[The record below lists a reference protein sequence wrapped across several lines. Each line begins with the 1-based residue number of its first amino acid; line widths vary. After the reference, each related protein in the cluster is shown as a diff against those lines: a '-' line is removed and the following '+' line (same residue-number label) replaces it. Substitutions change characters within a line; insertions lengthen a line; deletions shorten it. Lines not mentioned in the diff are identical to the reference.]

1 MSKRK
6 VLAVTGIRSEYDILY
21 PVLRS
26 LEESGEF
33 ELKVVVA
40 GAHLSDWHGFTMSR
54 ITADGFKIAEK
65 IDYLLMTNRKTQR
78 IKGIGMLAYALAQ
91 VVERESPDFLLVVG
105 DREESIATAMVGNYM
120 DVLVAHIGGGDPV
133 YGNAD
138 DPVRFAVS
146 KLAHVHFAFSEAHSR
161 NLKAIGEEEF
171 RIFSAGNPAIDNI
184 IKTPVLA
191 LGEISAHLKF
201 DLEDSRYIVFIKHP
215 LSSELLDAHSQ
226 METALQGV
234 SEFCAENRVKAVGI
248 YPNTDPG
255 SYDILRVIEK
265 YAGSKHVRFYKTLPR
280 EIFVNLLRNSL
291 ALAGNSSLG
300 FLEAPFY
307 KLPVVN
313 IGNRQRGRIN
323 AGNVEFVPYD
333 IGAIKTGLR
342 KACFDRKYRTYVSSL
357 MSPAG
362 DGSASEKIS
371 GALASISPDDRRW
384 HVKTRL
390 C

>member
-26 LEESGEF
+26 LEESGQF

-54 ITADGFKIAEK
+54 ISADGFEIAEK

-91 VVERESPDFLLVVG
+91 VVEREGPDFLLVVG

-133 YGNAD
+133 YGNSD

-146 KLAHVHFAFSEAHSR
+146 KLAHVHFAFSEMHCR
-161 NLKAIGEEEF
+161 NLKSIGEEEF
-171 RIFSAGNPAIDNI
+171 RVFAVGNPAIDNI
-184 IKTPVLA
+184 VKTPVLTVR
-191 LGEISAHLKF
+191 EISAHLKF
-201 DLEDSRYIVFIKHP
+201 DLEDRRYIVFIKHP

-234 SEFCAENRVKAVGI
+234 SEFCAENGVKAVGI

-255 SYDILRVIEK
+255 SYDILKVIER
-265 YAGSKHVRFYKTLPR
+265 YDGSNHVRFYKTLPR
-280 EIFVNLLRNSL
+280 EIFVNLLRNSM
-291 ALAGNSSLG
+291 AVAGNSSLG

-307 KLPVVN
+307 RLPVVN
-313 IGNRQRGRIN
+313 IGNRQRGRLN
-323 AGNVEFVPYD
+323 AGNVKFVPYEA
-333 IGAIKTGLR
+333 GAIKTALK
-342 KACFDRKYRTYVSSL
+342 KACFDIEYRAHVSSL

-362 DGSASEKIS
+362 NGSVSEKIS
-371 GALASISPDDRRW
+371 EALASISPDDRRW